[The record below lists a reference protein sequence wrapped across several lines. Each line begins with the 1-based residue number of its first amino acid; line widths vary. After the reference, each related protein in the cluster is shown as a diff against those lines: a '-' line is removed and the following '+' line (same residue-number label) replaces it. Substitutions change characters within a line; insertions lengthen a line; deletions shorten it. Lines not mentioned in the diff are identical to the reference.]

1 MREKSGKVF
10 LWCHHYMSCIVVTPN
25 LSTHFFPPRLFR
37 ERETALVEASPE
49 PSWEGRKEVLDSLS
63 EETFTAAPL

>member
-1 MREKSGKVF
+1 MEGLPFPSRE
-10 LWCHHYMSCIVVTPN
+10 
-25 LSTHFFPPRLFR
+25 FPFR
-37 ERETALVEASPE
+37 DFETALVEASPE

>member
-1 MREKSGKVF
+1 MMRETPSNVRKKSGGEKGKEGLNSF
-10 LWCHHYMSCIVVTPN
+10 
-25 LSTHFFPPRLFR
+25 RLDNTGRFR
-37 ERETALVEASPE
+37 EFGTALVEASLK